1 MFLLRAISGRVSLE
15 TNVSTASGANEVV
28 GVESG
33 EEIDDIRKEQYEADK
48 ENSSNNNNVD
58 SSKDSTSLVPSFD
71 DEDCSTIPASNL
83 THSQQ
88 HHRQEQQQQ
97 QQPLQSPTRLQQ
109 QLQEEEEEEGQYN
122 SRFQRNNNNNNVGV
136 LIVYGMEQ
144 WVSVPALLLLC
155 PFAGLMTILIV
166 LSEEDW
172 NWKTCLISRNV
183 RRIVYGFQCATFS
196 SLIFL
201 ALEVC
206 GCIFPLMFILCFF
219 RFVFSIR
226 LTSH

>member
-15 TNVSTASGANEVV
+15 TNVSAISGANEVV

-33 EEIDDIRKEQYEADK
+33 EEIDDIRKGKYEADK
-48 ENSSNNNNVD
+48 DNSSSNNNID
-58 SSKDSTSLVPSFD
+58 SSKDSTSMVPSFD

-88 HHRQEQQQQ
+88 HHQQEQQQQ
-97 QQPLQSPTRLQQ
+97 QQPLQSPTRLEQ
-109 QLQEEEEEEGQYN
+109 QLQEEEEERQYN
-122 SRFQRNNNNNNVGV
+122 SRFQMNNNNNDGV

-155 PFAGLMTILIV
+155 PFAGMMTILIV

-183 RRIVYGFQCATFS
+183 RRIVYGFQCAAFS

-206 GCIFPLMFILCFF
+206 FFI
-219 RFVFSIR
+219 VFSFFP
-226 LTSH
+226 